1 MKLPDVVLLSFSVA
15 FLIIGIHQVMIA
27 GFGNAYWVLM
37 LALVFFFIYNL
48 RRRKSLIW
56 TAYF

>member
-15 FLIIGIHQVMIA
+15 FLIIAVHQIRTV
-27 GFGNAYWVLM
+27 GFGNAYWALM

-48 RRRKSLIW
+48 RRRKSS
-56 TAYF
+56 